1 MSSNPESIDNTID
14 IDVSNVVA
22 KGVLSQEAE
31 DDDNV
36 VTLTEFKKFL
46 NLEGIDYDDDI
57 LQLALDSAISYCNKA
72 NETEYKRIDC
82 PPEVRYAILGLAAH
96 VGYSKGKVYFM
107 KVGKLIHTI
116 TFYTTKYID
125 NGNGT
130 GSNELIELRKVK
142 CSIEDISYKDIQAG
156 RRTDLER
163 TLKVHTHYFKDFEI
177 KGMKAKINNEADLYN
192 VIYRENV
199 NYKNIELIFTISKV
213 LK

>member
-1 MSSNPESIDNTID
+1 
-14 IDVSNVVA
+14 
-22 KGVLSQEAE
+22 
-31 DDDNV
+31 
-36 VTLTEFKKFL
+36 
-46 NLEGIDYDDDI
+46 
-57 LQLALDSAISYCNKA
+57 
-72 NETEYKRIDC
+72 
-82 PPEVRYAILGLAAH
+82 
-96 VGYSKGKVYFM
+96 M

-116 TFYTTKYID
+116 TFYKTVYVD
-125 NGNGT
+125 NKNGT
-130 GSNELIELRKVK
+130 GKEELEEIKKVK

-177 KGMKAKINNEADLYN
+177 KGMKARINNEADLYN

>member
-1 MSSNPESIDNTID
+1 
-14 IDVSNVVA
+14 
-22 KGVLSQEAE
+22 
-31 DDDNV
+31 
-36 VTLTEFKKFL
+36 
-46 NLEGIDYDDDI
+46 
-57 LQLALDSAISYCNKA
+57 
-72 NETEYKRIDC
+72 
-82 PPEVRYAILGLAAH
+82 
-96 VGYSKGKVYFM
+96 M

-116 TFYTTKYID
+116 TFYKTVYVD
-125 NGNGT
+125 NKNGT
-130 GSNELIELRKVK
+130 GKEELEEIKKVK